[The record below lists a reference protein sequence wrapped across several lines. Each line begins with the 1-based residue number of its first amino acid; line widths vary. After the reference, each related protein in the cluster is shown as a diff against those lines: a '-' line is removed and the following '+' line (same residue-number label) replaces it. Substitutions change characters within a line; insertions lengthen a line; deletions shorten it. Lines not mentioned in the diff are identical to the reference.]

1 MDNKIKVSIVIP
13 CFNSEK
19 YLLETINCVI
29 SQTFVDWECILI
41 NDESVDNT
49 ESIILKVIGVDN
61 RFKYIYQKNTGV
73 CIARNNAIKAATG
86 DYILCL
92 DADDLISDNFLQE
105 TVKILDSNPNIKVA
119 TSIVKF
125 FGRSKGIL
133 NVISYDISVLL
144 ASNQLVV
151 TSLFRRTDFD
161 RVGGFNVNM
170 KDGFEDWDFW
180 ISILKN
186 GGIVERSSK
195 AFFYYRLQMSS
206 RNNQISL
213 EKERKLRYQ
222 LWENHK
228 ELFSLYFVDPTK
240 YNEYIRYANSPEY
253 KIGSMILSP
262 LRKLKSFLFI
272 KISLLSKIK
281 V

>member
-29 SQTFVDWECILI
+29 SQTFIDWECILI

-49 ESIILKVIGVDN
+49 ESIILKVLSIDN

-92 DADDLISDNFLQE
+92 DADDLISDNFLEE
-105 TVKILDSNPNIKVA
+105 TIKILDSNSNIKIA

-133 NVISYDISVLL
+133 NVISYDIPVLL

-186 GGIVERSSK
+186 GGIVDRSSK

-272 KISLLSKIK
+272 KIGLLCRVK